1 MELRR
6 FSTAAAIIGTT
17 FAPTYSYASSF
28 ELPIWKSEAEER
40 GYVLPKAFGLS
51 VGYMKV
57 EQGINV
63 TSIDLNGIKDSLGN
77 EGTPGFPGFP
87 EICIPTVGCSPEIP
101 AIPGIPADIPI
112 NSIDVE
118 TIGGY
123 QESEV
128 WTVRA
133 DMWLF
138 PFLNFYAIAGKISG
152 YSETDIIVNVNYGND
167 RNLTL
172 PQLPFKLDL
181 DGNMYGGGFVVAGGY
196 EEWFTIIDASY
207 TKTNLTVIDGGIDSI
222 VVTPRVGYDFTN
234 QGHPIR
240 VWVGGQYQ
248 NIQQTLKGDL
258 RDIFPAEFVNLVEAD
273 GETAGFVVQQELE
286 SEWNTVVGFNY
297 VINPTFNIIGEFG
310 FGDRQS
316 AFISLDTRF

>member
-6 FSTAAAIIGTT
+6 LSTAAAIIGSA
-17 FAPTYSYASSF
+17 FAPTYSFATSF

-40 GYVLPKAFGLS
+40 GYVLPKAFGIS
-51 VGYMKV
+51 VGYLHV

-63 TSIDLNGIKDSLGN
+63 NSIELNGLKNSLGN
-77 EGTPGFPGFP
+77 AGRP
-87 EICIPTVGCSPEIP
+87 EQCIGISVGGNCNGWL
-101 AIPGIPADIPI
+101 IPGIPSDIPVNDI
-112 NSIDVE
+112 IVD
-118 TIGGY
+118 TKGGF
-123 QESEV
+123 QESDV

-138 PFLNFYAIAGKISG
+138 PFLNLYAIAGKITG
-152 YSETDIIVNVNYGND
+152 YSETTIDVALDLGTPGNPTTIV
-167 RNLTL
+167 RNA
-172 PQLPFKLDL
+172 PFKLDL
-181 DGNMYGGGFVVAGGY
+181 DGNLYGGGIVVAGGY
-196 EEWFTIIDASY
+196 KEWFTIVDASY

-234 QGHPIR
+234 HGHPIR
-240 VWVGGQYQ
+240 LWVGGQYQ

-258 RDIFPAEFVNLVEAD
+258 RDLFPAQFVDLVEAE
-273 GETAGFVVQQELE
+273 GETAGFVVKQELA

-316 AFISLDTRF
+316 AFIALDTRF

>member
-17 FAPTYSYASSF
+17 FAPTYSFATSF

-40 GYVLPKAFGLS
+40 GYILPKAFGLS

-63 TSIDLNGIKDSLGN
+63 TSIELNGIKNQITTPGLPAFELCAPDVPSWVPCY
-77 EGTPGFPGFP
+77 EFPGTPGKD
-87 EICIPTVGCSPEIP
+87 V
-101 AIPGIPADIPI
+101 PI
-112 NSIDVE
+112 NDIDID
-118 TIGGY
+118 TRGGY

-138 PFLNFYAIAGKISG
+138 PFLNLYGIAGKISG
-152 YSETDIIVNVNYGND
+152 YSETDIKVNVNFGDN
-167 RNLTL
+167 NSLSL
-172 PQLPFKLDL
+172 PYLPFRLDL

-196 EEWFTIIDASY
+196 ERWFTIIDASY

-222 VVTPRVGYDFTN
+222 VITPRVGYDFTDY
-234 QGHPIR
+234 GHPVR

-248 NIQQTLKGDL
+248 NIQQTLKG
-258 RDIFPAEFVNLVEAD
+258 NLSDVFGPQIAAALSED
-273 GETAGFVVQQELE
+273 GVDAQFVVEQELA

-310 FGDRQS
+310 FGERQS